1 LVDVPDLQGYT
12 GPVPPGLLG
21 SVIDGSQEDAED
33 RPVRVSAR
41 KKALLDRRI
50 LEERKTA
57 FETHKELVF
66 VLRCKAAGDREGGG
80 YGDDG

>member
-1 LVDVPDLQGYT
+1 
-12 GPVPPGLLG
+12 
-21 SVIDGSQEDAED
+21 VIDGSQEDAED

-80 YGDDG
+80 YGDDGCCPKKCFHRRPSHPAS